1 MACGFLGL
9 IVATFVL
16 ASWLRHRGER
26 RLAYTSMFSGIFFLA
41 ADLSGALLANH
52 HEVAYNLTLT
62 VGILVGFS
70 WLSWTSTYLYR
81 IVSHRSVLAH
91 DAEVAS

>member
-1 MACGFLGL
+1 MACGSTRDR
-9 IVATFVL
+9 A
-16 ASWLRHRGER
+16 RHGPTTDSRTIN
-26 RLAYTSMFSGIFFLA
+26 LVST